1 MGQLACDVQ
10 RTAEQ
15 CARAGGVL
23 RSFKGCV
30 PLGEKKRMLHRLLGI
45 AAVILVIWLIFVVF
59 AQTGGVLINL
69 LWILILI
76 ALVWWAVNFFTG
88 RRSV

>member
-1 MGQLACDVQ
+1 MIH
-10 RTAEQ
+10 
-15 CARAGGVL
+15 
-23 RSFKGCV
+23 S
-30 PLGEKKRMLHRLLGI
+30 LLGI

-59 AQTGGVLINL
+59 AHTGGVLINL

-76 ALVWWAVNFFTG
+76 ALVWWAVSFFMG